1 MECLPTPTPP
11 CHLLSAPPLL
21 ENVWSPRFQLFKF
34 KLLLPLDAE
43 HLLEQVT
50 LWILDLH
57 FLIVEAPG
65 QWRSVPQPAGMASE
79 GGKLAGWGA
88 AVLETALT
96 LKI

>member
-1 MECLPTPTPP
+1 MPPALRPSPAAECLEPYV
-11 CHLLSAPPLL
+11 L
-21 ENVWSPRFQLFKF
+21 LFKF